1 MCIDNNRWIFCAIG
15 LFVSSTTSQS
25 AVAAISTFGV
35 LFVLW
40 IMNMAGN
47 TGSEVFREIL
57 SYASLLNHYH
67 NFLDGVFNSA
77 DVIYYLLVTSVFIIL
92 SIWRLDHER
101 LN

>member
-1 MCIDNNRWIFCAIG
+1 
-15 LFVSSTTSQS
+15 
-25 AVAAISTFGV
+25 
-35 LFVLW
+35 
-40 IMNMAGN
+40 MAGN

-57 SYASLLNHYH
+57 SNASLLNHYH